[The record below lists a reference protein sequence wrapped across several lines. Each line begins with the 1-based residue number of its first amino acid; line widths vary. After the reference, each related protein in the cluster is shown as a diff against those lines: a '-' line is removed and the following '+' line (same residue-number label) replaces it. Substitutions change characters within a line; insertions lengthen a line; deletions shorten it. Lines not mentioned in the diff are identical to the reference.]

1 MVEELSNIK
10 LLETI
15 VFECLGK
22 VYLNLIFLEEIMKED
37 KFNCIKI

>member
-22 VYLNLIFLEEIMKED
+22 AYVNLIFFLEDMKED